1 MKTATNE
8 KPILFTV
15 PMVRAILDGSKTQTR
30 RPVKPQPSAEEYY
43 EHIDCEW
50 YHPIV
55 LDRHGEASPGEKVFG
70 FANEDRGWKAPYQPG
85 DVLWVRE
92 KHRLVWD
99 GSLSDEMIEYAAGGE
114 LISLD
119 SFEHGIS
126 GLVAATLYGDEHA
139 CLSMKEC
146 GKYSN
151 TWPWRPSIHMKRW
164 MARLFLEVT
173 DVRVQ
178 RIQDISREDCHAE
191 GLDEEQLDGGS
202 HCIDGMKA
210 WHVWMMDLWERQ
222 YPGSWQRNDWC
233 WCYTFKRG
241 K

>member
-85 DVLWVRE
+85 DVLWCRE
-92 KHRLVWD
+92 TWAPIPKERPSGYWTNPYLVGKDYWYKA
-99 GSLSDEMIEYAAGGE
+99 SDCLPTWGG
-114 LISLD
+114 
-119 SFEHGIS
+119 
-126 GLVAATLYGDEHA
+126 
-139 CLSMKEC
+139 K
-146 GKYSN
+146 
-151 TWPWRPSIHMKRW
+151 WRPSIHMPHKA
-164 MARLFLEVT
+164 ARLFLEVT

-178 RIQDISREDCHAE
+178 RIQEISREDCHAE

-202 HCIDGMKA
+202 HCVDGMKS

-222 YPGSWQRNDWC
+222 YPGSWQRNDWV